1 MSLCNGWRGPRKSW
15 FMVKTKGP
23 WITRS
28 GKPRNLE
35 VLCEIFNMEKVASYC
50 FKIIKKDMPS
60 KYPCIR
66 FGPRTTTQLVNSV
79 FTLDKEIHLYQTE
92 NKRGEA

>member
-1 MSLCNGWRGPRKSW
+1 MQWLEGPRKNW

-35 VLCEIFNMEKVASYC
+35 VLCEIFNMEKVANYC
-50 FKIIKKDMPS
+50 FKIIKKT
-60 KYPCIR
+60 CQANIHA
-66 FGPRTTTQLVNSV
+66 
-79 FTLDKEIHLYQTE
+79 LDLA
-92 NKRGEA
+92 RGQPFNL